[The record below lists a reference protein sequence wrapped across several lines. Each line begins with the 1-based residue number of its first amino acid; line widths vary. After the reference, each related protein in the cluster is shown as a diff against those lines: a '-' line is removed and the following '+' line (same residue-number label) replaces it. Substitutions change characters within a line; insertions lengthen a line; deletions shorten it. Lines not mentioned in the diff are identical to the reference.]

1 MSCQRQWWSHVKSYH
16 KTSGSGTWVANS
28 PSNHWSHQVHPVAKF
43 PNFMYAHLRRR
54 WFFVFVLIPVVPVC
68 ICYSSLIFWVR
79 GRQKVYLLSSRLRSL
94 MKDDSQQ
101 KLRSQGQQICCLFFR
116 PTSKKSLGFLSSHIM
131 VSIPWYDMLLCRMDH
146 PPRRNRKKHYESLAN
161 QSKAIISN
169 SFFGDFSVT
178 CRARFLWSLCPE
190 LICVARW
197 RRRSQPMQLR
207 QANWKKLR

>member
-16 KTSGSGTWVANS
+16 KTSGSGTCVANS

-131 VSIPWYDMLLCRMDH
+131 VFYSLIWYASMSDG
-146 PPRRNRKKHYESLAN
+146 PPTKKKQEETLW
-161 QSKAIISN
+161 IISKPIKGN
-169 SFFGDFSVT
+169 RQQF
-178 CRARFLWSLCPE
+178 FLWRFFCYVQSQIFVVTLPWIDLCG
-190 LICVARW
+190 
-197 RRRSQPMQLR
+197 
-207 QANWKKLR
+207 